1 LLFTL
6 AEPPTG
12 EYILGGHDAIFYQ
25 QGKNWKNKKKLE
37 ETYELPRHCAHLC
50 IYLVYVRDDGSR
62 ISLVL

>member
-1 LLFTL
+1 MREKKSIERKKDLLFTL

-50 IYLVYVRDDGSR
+50 IQYT
-62 ISLVL
+62 